1 MFSLSFDSLKY
12 YWTHSLLVYCVLY
25 YSKGLVAAVADE
37 DPLTLLVARGSGVL
51 ERHETAVVDLCQQS
65 GTDDKEVENCVVDY
79 LTGGYED
86 IEDDINNDE
95 SCNEEDPDAEC
106 LLDNMMNMWADELP
120 PETSGILDDEPEPEK
135 EKVKPWS
142 SRVSGSGTYVRDPAT
157 GEMRNID
164 A

>member
-1 MFSLSFDSLKY
+1 
-12 YWTHSLLVYCVLY
+12 
-25 YSKGLVAAVADE
+25 LVAAVADE
-37 DPLTLLVARGSGVL
+37 DPLTVLVARGSGVL
-51 ERHETAVVDLCQQS
+51 ERHETAVVDLCQS
-65 GTDDKEVENCVVDY
+65 TGPDDKEVENCVVDY

-95 SCNEEDPDAEC
+95 SYCNEEDEDTEC

-120 PETSGILDDEPEPEK
+120 PPTTTITDDQPETEK

-142 SRVSGSGTYVRDPAT
+142 SRSSGSGTYVRDPVT